1 MPKNLKDWSI
11 NNMDIL
17 ETLKKYIALIGIVS
31 TIGGGFYAWGV
42 FNNRLDELEQ
52 STNAKAVKE
61 LNRKTNVLEK
71 ELRVLETR
79 FEELKVSIQNPLKN

>member
-1 MPKNLKDWSI
+1 
-11 NNMDIL
+11 MDL
-17 ETLKKYIALIGIVS
+17 VETLKKYAVLVGIVS
-31 TIGGGFYAWGV
+31 TLGGGFYAWGV
-42 FNNRLDELEQ
+42 FNNRLDALEQ

-61 LNRKTNVLEK
+61 LNRQTNILEK